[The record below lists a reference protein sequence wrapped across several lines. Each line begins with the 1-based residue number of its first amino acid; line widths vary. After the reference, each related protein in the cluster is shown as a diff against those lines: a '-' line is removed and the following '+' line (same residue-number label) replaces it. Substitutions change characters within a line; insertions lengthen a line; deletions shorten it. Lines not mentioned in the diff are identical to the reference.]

1 MADSRYTMIFVAALA
16 TAGAATYG
24 VWRVLENTREAS
36 RVATQAVVVAA
47 QDMPEGALIDQ
58 LMISVGQWPVPT
70 VPAGAYS
77 STDSVVGRVTRV
89 PVFKGEPI
97 VPGRLAPPGTGAG
110 LVVKIAPGKR
120 ATAVKIDEVSGL
132 SGLIQ
137 PDSRVDVLVT
147 LAEDGNRND
156 QVAKLFMSN
165 MRVLSVGTQVTR
177 GEDGRAINATTAA
190 LEVTPEEAEQLAIAQ
205 QQGKIQLVLRGYGDP
220 DSVTTGGAKAQDV
233 LNQLRDAAAARTQ
246 TRPTTPRPAVRPPA
260 QRTTPAPEPQP
271 VVQQPQRPESTT
283 VRVIRGSD
291 VKVQKFE
298 RDSTGSTPPGN

>member
-47 QDMPEGALIDQ
+47 QDMPEGAQIDQ

-77 STDSVVGRVTRV
+77 STDSVIGRVTRV

-177 GEDGRAINATTAA
+177 GEDGRPINATTAA

-220 DSVTTGGAKAQDV
+220 DSVTTGGAKAEDV
-233 LNQLRDAAAARTQ
+233 LNQLRDAARARSQPAA
-246 TRPTTPRPAVRPPA
+246 PRPAARPPVRRA
-260 QRTTPAPEPQP
+260 APEPEPQP
-271 VVQQPQRPESTT
+271 VVQQQAPRPESTT
-283 VRVIRGSD
+283 VRIIRGSD